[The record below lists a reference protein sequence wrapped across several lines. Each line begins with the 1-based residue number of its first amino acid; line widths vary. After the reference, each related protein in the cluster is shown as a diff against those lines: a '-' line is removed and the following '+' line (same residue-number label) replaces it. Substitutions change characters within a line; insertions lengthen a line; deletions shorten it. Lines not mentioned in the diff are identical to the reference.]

1 MTTLR
6 DYIGL
11 LPRALGNLHLKGRN
25 KDIFLFA
32 TARGGSTWM
41 MEILA
46 SQPGFKYYDEP
57 FNVRRPN
64 VQYAGVVREWR
75 EIMPDAGREAD
86 LIRFLQELQVNRHR
100 YMNPLPFRHQHRF
113 ITNRIVFKI
122 HGLEHL
128 INEIGSACQ
137 GQIVFLLRH
146 PIPTTLSRY
155 VFPRL
160 DHFIASCH
168 YQKNY
173 LNDAQMREIRQ
184 IFCSGDNFQRGILS
198 WCFENMISLRFA
210 ETRDWLFVTY
220 EELLLNSAKTC
231 QTLADRLQLPRVDA
245 MLQAIDTPAANIKM
259 SKQDTLKILQDS
271 NELKRKLGMV
281 KKWRDKVSD
290 QDQKRC
296 FEILHLF
303 GLDAYQPNR
312 LVAHDR
318 YLHHSD
324 TLSVAQQAD

>member
-1 MTTLR
+1 MIPLKEHLALLLR
-6 DYIGL
+6 SLANIHSRG
-11 LPRALGNLHLKGRN
+11 PEN
-25 KDIFLFA
+25 DIFLFA

-46 SQPGFKYYDEP
+46 SQPGFKFYDEP

-75 EIMPDAGREAD
+75 EIMPEAGREAD
-86 LIRFLQELQVNRHR
+86 LIRFLQDLQVNRHR
-100 YMNPLPFRHQHRF
+100 YMNPLPFRRQHRLV
-113 ITNRIVFKI
+113 TNRIVFKI

-173 LNDAQMREIRQ
+173 LDDAQIREIRQ

-198 WCFENMISLRFA
+198 WCFENMIPLRFA
-210 ETRDWLFVTY
+210 ETKHWLFVTY

-231 QTLADRLQLPRVDA
+231 QTLAERLQLPRVDV
-245 MLQAIDTPAANIKM
+245 MLRAIDTPAANIKM

-271 NELKRKLGMV
+271 NALKRKMGMV

-303 GLDAYQPNR
+303 GLDAYQADR

-318 YLHHSD
+318 YLHHGD
-324 TLSVAQQAD
+324 TLSVAQQAG